1 MRQGIIIFLF
11 AVITA
16 DLAAQQRPVQSLYMF
31 DPLLINPAY
40 AGAQVQLSATAIYRN
55 QWVNLDGAPKTLT
68 ATVHSSFLKEARMGL
83 GIIAT
88 DDQIGIRHD
97 VGLYGV
103 YSYKIK
109 LSRDATLRFGLQGG
123 FDNLKSDYTK
133 LNIKAAADPNLQGV
147 ISRFNPNVGAG
158 IMLQTKSFNM
168 GLSVPQLIENRTF
181 SGEGNLPYGARQ
193 QRYYYLFANYNKS
206 IGKNLKWIP
215 STLLRFQEEAPLSF
229 DINSTFVFYN
239 TVGLG
244 VSYRNVNGFVG
255 LFELQLNENFHV
267 GYAYDFTVSELNQYS
282 NGTHEIMVNYRIKV
296 AKLHQVMPCP
306 SYW

>member
-1 MRQGIIIFLF
+1 MKKGLFIFFFGL
-11 AVITA
+11 TA
-16 DLAAQQRPVQSLYMF
+16 TSLVAQQRPVQSLYMF

-68 ATVHSSFLKEARMGL
+68 ATIHSSFLKQARMGL
-83 GIIAT
+83 GLIAS

-103 YSYKIK
+103 YSYKIR
-109 LSRDATLRFGLQGG
+109 LTRETTLTFGLQGG
-123 FDNLKSDYTK
+123 FNNLKSDYTK
-133 LNIKAAADPNLQGV
+133 LNLKAATDPNLQGV
-147 ISRFNPNVGAG
+147 ITRFNPNVGAG
-158 IMLQTKSFNM
+158 IMLRSKNFNA
-168 GLSVPQLIENRTF
+168 GFSVPQLMESRVF
-181 SGEGNLPYGARQ
+181 ASEGNLPFGSRQ
-193 QRYYYLFANYNKS
+193 QRYYYLFANYNREL
-206 IGKNLKWIP
+206 GKNLKWIP
-215 STLLRFQEEAPLSF
+215 STLIRFQEEAPLSF
-229 DINSTFVFYN
+229 DINSTFVLYN

-244 VSYRNVNGFVG
+244 VSYRLVEGFVG

-267 GYAYDFTVSELNQYS
+267 GYAYDFTVSDLSQYS

>member
-1 MRQGIIIFLF
+1 MKHGLIIFLF
-11 AVITA
+11 LMVTVQ
-16 DLAAQQRPVQSLYMF
+16 LAAQQRPVRSLYMF
-31 DPLLINPAY
+31 DPLLVNPAY

-68 ATVHSSFLKEARMGL
+68 ATVHSSFLKDARMGL
-83 GIIAT
+83 GLIAS

-103 YSYKIK
+103 YSYKIR
-109 LSRDATLRFGLQGG
+109 LNREATLTFGLQGG
-123 FDNLKSDYTK
+123 FNNLKSDYTK
-133 LNIKAAADPNLQGV
+133 LNIKAATDPNLQGV
-147 ISRFNPNVGAG
+147 ITRFNPNIGAG
-158 IMLQTKSFNM
+158 IMFKSKSFNA
-168 GLSVPQLIENRTF
+168 GFSVPQLIESKAF
-181 SGEGNLPYGARQ
+181 ASEGNLPFGAKQ
-193 QRYYYLFANYNKS
+193 QRYYFLFANYNRP

-229 DINSTFVFYN
+229 DINSTFVLYN

-244 VSYRNVNGFVG
+244 VSYRLIEGIVG

-267 GYAYDFTVSELNQYS
+267 GYAYDFTVSDLSQYS